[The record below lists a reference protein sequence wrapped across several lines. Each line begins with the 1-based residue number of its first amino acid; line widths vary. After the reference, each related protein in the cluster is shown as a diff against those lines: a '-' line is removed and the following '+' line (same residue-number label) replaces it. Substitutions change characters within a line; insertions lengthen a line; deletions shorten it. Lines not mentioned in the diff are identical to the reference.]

1 MSTFRQL
8 LIILFLALC
17 TINLSGQEL
26 EARVVVNHQKVE
38 GTNVSVF
45 ESLQEVLTEFIN
57 TRQWTNLQFQ
67 RNERIACNFNITI
80 SSYNDATGETKAELM
95 VQSMRPVYNSA
106 YTSTVFSTNDASFN
120 FQYREFD
127 QLDFR
132 LETLDNELTAL
143 VAYYVYLIIGMD
155 LDTMSPLGGT
165 EQLEIARTIVN
176 NAQNFQLSV
185 KGWKPFEDD
194 KNRYAIIN
202 DYLDNAMEP
211 YRKFQ
216 YQYHRQGLD
225 IMVENSDRGRA
236 GITEAMGLLKQA
248 HENKPLSLLPQL
260 MTEYKRDEIVNIYN
274 GKANVKE
281 REDLLELLKRINASQ
296 ITYWRKIK

>member
-1 MSTFRQL
+1 M
-8 LIILFLALC
+8 
-17 TINLSGQEL
+17 
-26 EARVVVNHQKVE
+26 K
-38 GTNVSVF
+38 
-45 ESLQEVLTEFIN
+45 
-57 TRQWTNLQFQ
+57 
-67 RNERIACNFNITI
+67 FNITI
-80 SSYNDATGETKAELM
+80 NSYDDATGDTKAELL
-95 VQSMRPVYNSA
+95 VQSTRPVFNSA
-106 YTSTVFSTNDASFN
+106 YTTTVFSTSDASFN

-143 VAYYVYLIIGMD
+143 IAYYVYLIIGMD

-165 EQLEIARTIVN
+165 EQLEVVRTIVN
-176 NAQNFQLSV
+176 NAQSFLLSA

-211 YRKFQ
+211 YRQFQ

-225 IMVENSDRGRA
+225 VMVENADRGRA
-236 GITEAMGLLKQA
+236 GITEAMAMLKQA
-248 HENKPLSLLPQL
+248 NENKPLSLLPQL

>member
-1 MSTFRQL
+1 MSTFRKILILSAL
-8 LIILFLALC
+8 LIS
-17 TINLSGQEL
+17 TISVRGQEI

-45 ESLQEVLTEFIN
+45 ESLQESLTEFIN

-67 RNERIACNFNITI
+67 RNERIVCNFNITI
-80 SSYNDATGETKAELM
+80 SAYNDATGDTTAELL
-95 VQSMRPVYNSA
+95 VQSSRPVYNSA
-106 YTSTVFSTNDASFN
+106 YTTTVFSTNDPNFN

-127 QLDFR
+127 QLEFR

-143 VAYYVYLIIGMD
+143 IAYYVYLIIGMD

-165 EQLEIARTIVN
+165 EQLETVRTIVN
-176 NAQNFQLSV
+176 NAQSFQLSA

-248 HENKPLSLLPQL
+248 FENKPLSLLPQL

-274 GKANVKE
+274 GKANMNE
-281 REDLLELLKRINASQ
+281 REELLELLKRINASQ